1 MKSFKETFNLINS
14 RIRNLDGM
22 IKGVEYCIENNIN
35 VEYNRIEFQKYT
47 KELNALILQDAQL
60 RNFIIKDNEN

>member
-47 KELNALILQDAQL
+47 KELYH
-60 RNFIIKDNEN
+60 II